1 GSGRRHRLN
10 GRGRAP
16 TPRPKASRS
25 SQGPAVGQGPGVE
38 GAISHLELR
47 YPPLAPP
54 AGSGGAAFPAR
65 NTNRSPSPPSATSLR
80 TRFNSPWITTA
91 CSCHPS
97 RAAANPARG
106 DPAETKRQKPSA
118 LGRERLRL
126 ESGRLHGS
134 GEGRQVDV
142 GGDVLPSRLPER
154 VLSDPARPIG
164 LERSRPALQPD
175 VRLNVSVIDDEE
187 IAPLQ
192 GLGCL
197 PAPAL
202 ELEADLKPVPLLET
216 GSCLP

>member
-1 GSGRRHRLN
+1 
-10 GRGRAP
+10 
-16 TPRPKASRS
+16 
-25 SQGPAVGQGPGVE
+25 
-38 GAISHLELR
+38 
-47 YPPLAPP
+47 
-54 AGSGGAAFPAR
+54 
-65 NTNRSPSPPSATSLR
+65 
-80 TRFNSPWITTA
+80 
-91 CSCHPS
+91 
-97 RAAANPARG
+97 
-106 DPAETKRQKPSA
+106 
-118 LGRERLRL
+118 L

-154 VLSDPARPIG
+154 VLPHPARPIG

-216 GSCLP
+216 GSYLPSRVDKLPCGEGAEPLYQALPLEVHIDLPDLAMPVELQSVEREVVEHLVGQDTAHHRR